1 MARMMDALKQAEAHR
16 AVAIATPAPELPPA
30 QLAQEGEAGEGML
43 FIEVGGKGQ
52 PLSASPEVL
61 ACAPVRKQS
70 VAPSLVPVAPAGPGL
85 FTVDLQP
92 LPPQRQPS
100 RYFAPELLTYHQPD
114 HPVSKQYKGLLD
126 RLLGNAGG
134 CQVLLLTAASS
145 GVGTTT
151 VLLNLAIAAC
161 TPGRRVAVMDLNLAR
176 PAVALRLGLP
186 ATPGLRE
193 ILAGTAAPE
202 QALQATAVAGLH
214 ALGTTPGA
222 GPSPALTAEA
232 LRWLTCWLRERFDV
246 VFVDGPPWDESLE
259 LASLAVLADAIY
271 PVLTEAEMSSPT
283 MRQMLL
289 AIARRGGCLRGLL
302 HAQKAA

>member
-1 MARMMDALKQAEAHR
+1 MMDALRQAEIQGPPA
-16 AVAIATPAPELPPA
+16 AAPSVPDAPAPELIPDEVPA
-30 QLAQEGEAGEGML
+30 DGML

-61 ACAPVRKQS
+61 ASAPTRKRAA
-70 VAPSLVPVAPAGPGL
+70 APSLVAVPPATPGA
-85 FTVDLQP
+85 FTVALEP
-92 LPPQRQPS
+92 LPPQRPPS
-100 RYFAPELLTYHQPD
+100 RSLAPELLTYHQPE
-114 HPVSKQYKGLLD
+114 HPVSKQYQALLV
-126 RLLGNAGG
+126 RLLGNERGG
-134 CQVLLLTAASS
+134 TSQVLLLTAASA

-161 TPGRRVAVMDLNLAR
+161 TPGRRVAVMDLNMAR
-176 PAVALRLGLP
+176 PALAHRLGLP
-186 ATPGLRE
+186 ASPGLRE

-202 QALQATAVAGLH
+202 QTLQSTVVPGLH
-214 ALGTTPGA
+214 ALPTTACA
-222 GPSPALTAEA
+222 GPSPALAAEA

-259 LASLAVLADAIY
+259 LAALAVLADAIY
-271 PVLTEAEMSSPT
+271 PVLAESEMASPALS
-283 MRQMLL
+283 QMLL